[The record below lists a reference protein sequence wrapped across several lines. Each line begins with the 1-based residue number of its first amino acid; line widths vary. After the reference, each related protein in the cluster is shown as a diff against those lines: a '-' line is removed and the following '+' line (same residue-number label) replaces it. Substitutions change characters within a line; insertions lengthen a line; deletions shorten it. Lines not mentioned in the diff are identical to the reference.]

1 MKKLLPW
8 LLFLAAAILLYWIK
22 TNQRGGSNNGGNQ
35 STEISS
41 RLDRNQKNISYSKHA
56 RCRMDCREIDE
67 SEVLDILNRG
77 TINYNRVEEDEQGV
91 TIPLEG
97 VTNDGQKVR
106 IVFAPKKN
114 KTVVVTAI
122 DLNKDWPCNCP

>member
-8 LLFLAAAILLYWIK
+8 LLFLAAAIFLYWIK
-22 TNQRGGSNNGGNQ
+22 SNQRGGPANRTTQ
-35 STEISS
+35 STEAISK
-41 RLDRNQKNISYSKHA
+41 LDRSQTNISYSKHA
-56 RCRMDCREIDE
+56 RCRMDCRHIDE
-67 SEVLDILNRG
+67 TEVKEILEKG
-77 TINYNRVEEDEQGV
+77 VINYNKVEEDEQGV

-97 VTNDGQKVR
+97 VTRDGQKVR

-122 DLNKDWPCNCP
+122 DLNKDWPCDCP

>member
-22 TNQRGGSNNGGNQ
+22 TNQRGGDNNSVPQ
-35 STEISS
+35 SSEITAQLN
-41 RLDRNQKNISYSKHA
+41 RKQKNISYSKHA
-56 RCRMDCREIDE
+56 RCRMDCRHIDE
-67 SEVLDILNRG
+67 DEVKEILEKG
-77 TINYNRVEEDEQGV
+77 TINYNKVEDDEQGIS
-91 TIPLEG
+91 IPLEG
-97 VTNDGQKVR
+97 VTKDGQKVR

-122 DLNKDWPCNCP
+122 DLNKEWPCDCP